1 MASTLITSNT
11 GELEYRFDRLK
22 EYILE
27 RANTLSKNNPEFTFS
42 VEEIESYLLKV
53 HQNIEGKDIY
63 TKEQVTNL
71 LILTA
76 LDKVDTDAYKWSYLA
91 TSIKLKDMYKKYDK
105 VLIKDK
111 GILLNF
117 SSYIKQMVF
126 AGCYNEMLLSYSEEE
141 LAELEATLDFSR
153 DYKFDFVGLINL
165 HSSYLYKNRDKVAIE
180 LPQHRFMIIAMHLMV
195 NEKPEKRIEL
205 VKEHY
210 WATSNHFMTVA
221 TPTFANAGK
230 THGQLSS
237 CFIDTVG
244 DSLRQIYDS
253 NTDVAQLSKGGG
265 GIGVYLGKVRALG
278 SDIRGFKGV
287 ASGVIPWMRQLNN
300 TATSVDQV
308 GQRPGAISP
317 YLDVHHY
324 DTPEFLEVKLNN
336 GDERMRTHDLF
347 PGVCI
352 PDLFMEKA
360 RDRED
365 WYMFDPYTIKKV
377 LGFEL
382 EDYYDEVA
390 LRPLGVP
397 TMEFEGQTSKGSY
410 RDKYQECVDAALEGK
425 LGDMYRV
432 MPAIDIMKSIMR
444 SQLETGTP
452 YMFFRD
458 EVNRMNPNKHAG
470 FIYSSNL
477 CTEIA
482 QNMSPT
488 VVVEEIL
495 EDDTIIT
502 KKKAGDFVVCN
513 LASLNYGKIYKASTT
528 PEFEGMHIFRRVISI
543 AIRGLDNV
551 IDMNTLEVLQ
561 AKITSHKYRAIGLGG
576 FGWHHLLA
584 LKGIEWESEQAVDL
598 ADSLYEMVAFEAIT
612 ASVDLAKEKGAY
624 PEFINSTW
632 DSGEYFVA
640 RGYVHLNESGE
651 LEAIAGKE
659 DWYKLALETNLCG
672 IRNGHI
678 MATAPNASTALLAGS
693 TASVDPIYK
702 QSYVEEKAQFT
713 IPVVVPD
720 LSFLTYQFY
729 AKNSFMLDQRWSVR
743 QNIMRQR
750 HVDQAISFNYYVPNT
765 IKLSKLLEL
774 HMMSWYGRVKT
785 TYYTRSE
792 ALTVQECEW
801 CAS

>member
-1 MASTLITSNT
+1 MSATLITSSN
-11 GELEYRFDRLK
+11 GELEYKFERLK
-22 EYILE
+22 EYITR
-27 RANTLSKNNPEFTFS
+27 RANALCANNKEMNFS
-42 VEEIESYLLKV
+42 IEEINSYLLKV
-53 HQNIEGKDIY
+53 HESIQGKETY
-63 TKEQVTNL
+63 SKAQVTNL
-71 LILTA
+71 LILSA
-76 LDKVDTDAYKWSYLA
+76 LDKIDTDSYKWSYLA
-91 TSIKLKDMYKKYDK
+91 TSIKLNEMYKDYSKIVGEKLTLEEHISYM
-105 VLIKDK
+105 VDK
-111 GILLNF
+111 GFYTPTLLEKY
-117 SSYIKQMVF
+117 S
-126 AGCYNEMLLSYSEEE
+126 SEEI
-141 LAELEATLDFSR
+141 AEIENHLDYSR
-153 DYKFDFVGLINL
+153 DYMFDFVGLINL
-165 HSSYLYKNRDKVAIE
+165 HSSYLYKNRDKIAIE
-180 LPQHRFMIIAMHLMV
+180 LPQHRFVTIAMHLMS
-195 NEKPEKRIEL
+195 NEKDK
-205 VKEHY
+205 VKHVIEHY

-253 NTDVAQLSKGGG
+253 NTDVATLSKGGG

-300 TATSVDQV
+300 TSVSVDQV

-324 DTPEFLEVKLNN
+324 DAPEFLEVKLNN

-347 PGVCI
+347 PGLCI
-352 PDLFMEKA
+352 PDLFMEKV

-377 LGFEL
+377 MGFEL

-390 LRPLGVP
+390 LRPLGTP
-397 TMEFEGQTSKGSY
+397 TSEFEGQTSSGSY
-410 RDKYQECVDAALEGK
+410 RDKYNKCVQAAKDGK
-425 LGDMYRV
+425 FGDMYRV

-470 FIYSSNL
+470 MIYSSNL

-502 KKKAGDFVVCN
+502 KKKVGDFVVCN
-513 LASLNYGKIYKASTT
+513 LASLNYGKIYKAMMSDEYRGVNVTDK
-528 PEFEGMHIFRRVISI
+528 VIKI

-551 IDMNTLEVLQ
+551 IDLNTLEVFQ
-561 AKITSHKYRAIGLGG
+561 AKHTSDKYRAIGLGG
-576 FGWHHLLA
+576 FGWHHVLA
-584 LKGIEWESEQAVDL
+584 LKGIEWESEEALKL
-598 ADSLYEMVAFEAIT
+598 ADELYEGVALSAIR
-612 ASVDLAKEKGAY
+612 ASMELAQEKGAY
-624 PEFINSTW
+624 PQFDNSTW
-632 DSGEYFVA
+632 DSGEYFSD
-640 RGYVHLNESGE
+640 RDYISLNEQGE
-651 LEAIAGKE
+651 YISIKGNEE
-659 DWYKLALETNLCG
+659 WYELAMEVKLHG

-702 QSYVEEKAQFT
+702 LSYVEEKAKFT

-720 LSFLTYQFY
+720 LSYLTYQY
-729 AKNSFMLDQRWSVR
+729 YLKNSFALDQRWSIR